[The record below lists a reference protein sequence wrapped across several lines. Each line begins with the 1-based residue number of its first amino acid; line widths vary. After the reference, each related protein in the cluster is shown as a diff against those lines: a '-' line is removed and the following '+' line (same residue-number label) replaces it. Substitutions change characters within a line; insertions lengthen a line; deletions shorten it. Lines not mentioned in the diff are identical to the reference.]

1 MDDGDSAVEAR
12 AELSSLQQAIGD
24 LEVQTLLDGEW
35 DDRGAVVT
43 IRSGAGGDDATDSS
57 PPGADPGWIRQ
68 STRYAA
74 MPRLPGVPYVDDRFH
89 RGEDSDRAIVE
100 GNAEPDMGFFPVRW
114 HRAAPRRRPRNGHE
128 IRPVTVNSRFCRV
141 HHVSLD
147 FTFRGIPRRMSLSEG
162 L

>member
-89 RGEDSDRAIVE
+89 RGEDSDQAIIE
-100 GNAEPDMGFFPVRW
+100 GNAEPDMGFFPW
-114 HRAAPRRRPRNGHE
+114 AGIDLRRGEGRGT
-128 IRPVTVNSRFCRV
+128 VTRSVPSRLTHGFAE
-141 HHVSLD
+141 
-147 FTFRGIPRRMSLSEG
+147 FTMSHWISHFAGFRGG
-162 L
+162 